1 MRPLVQFDELFIR
14 NRLPREVRDLLVKH
28 GASNTMI
35 QPFND
40 GENIVFAREKS
51 SASLFLAGGFIRSAI
66 AREEVNDV
74 DLFASTKVLANEVAN
89 ELADLHKVRVY
100 STDNAY
106 TVRAKPCDIQVIH
119 RWTFPSPEQC
129 VESFDYTIARAA
141 LWAVRHI
148 AANGEISHA
157 TWASTADD
165 DFYSDLAARRLVYR
179 SPVREEEAG
188 GSLLRL
194 LKFYRRNY
202 TAQLDTIAE
211 VMSRLVMKVRPD
223 DIAKTVAFDNL
234 EGKQNT
240 EERQTAKVLLGLLH
254 EVDPNSV
261 TNDPAY
267 TTTEEAMR

>member
-14 NRLPREVRDLLVKH
+14 NRLPREVRDLLVKY
-28 GASNTMI
+28 GGERRQVDREDGKTSFDYKSN
-35 QPFND
+35 
-40 GENIVFAREKS
+40 E
-51 SASLFLAGGFIRSAI
+51 ASLFLAGGFIRSAI

-74 DLFASTKVLANEVAN
+74 DLFASTKTLANEVAN
-89 ELADLHKVRVY
+89 EFATAVNGRVY
-100 STDNAY
+100 ASDNAY
-106 TVRAKPCDIQVIH
+106 TVRAKPYDIQVIH

-129 VESFDYTIARAA
+129 VESFDFTIARAA

-157 TWASTADD
+157 TWASTADE

-202 TAQLDTIAE
+202 TAPLDTLAA
-211 VMSRLVMKVRPD
+211 VMARLVMKVRPD

-240 EERQTAKVLLGLLH
+240 EERQTSKVLLGLLH
-254 EVDPNSV
+254 EVDPNIV

>member
-1 MRPLVQFDELFIR
+1 MQPLVQFDELFIR
-14 NRLPREVRDLLVKH
+14 NRLPREVRDLLVKY
-28 GASNTMI
+28 GAERRQVEREDGKTSFDYKSN
-35 QPFND
+35 
-40 GENIVFAREKS
+40 E
-51 SASLFLAGGFIRSAI
+51 ASLFLAGGFIRSVI

-74 DLFASTKVLANEVAN
+74 DLFASTKALANDVAN

-106 TVRAKPCDIQVIH
+106 TVRANPYDIQVIH
-119 RWTFPSPEQC
+119 RWTFPSPNEC
-129 VESFDYTIARAA
+129 VESFDFTIARAA

-148 AANGEISHA
+148 ASNGETSHT

-202 TAQLDTIAE
+202 TAPLDTLAA
-211 VMSRLVMKVRPD
+211 VMARLAIKVRQD
-223 DIAKTVAFDNL
+223 DVAKTVTLDNID
-234 EGKQNT
+234 GKQNT
-240 EERQTAKVLLGLLH
+240 EEKQTAKILLGLLH